1 MPRTR
6 RLTMRTAS
14 VLCALL
20 ATSAA
25 QAASL
30 PEARPRI
37 ALAPGSQLMLRGKST
52 LHDYASAATRME
64 LAVELVDA
72 LPAGASP
79 LARLTLPGAIK
90 SIVLTIPVEA
100 MKSEKNG
107 LDKNMYKALKAAEN
121 PNITFRLMAP
131 AIASGAESTA
141 FHVAGELELAGK
153 SQPIEV
159 DVRASET
166 PEGIVLEGSKALLMS
181 DFGIKPPTMF
191 LGTLKTADRV
201 VVEWRLV
208 LTNDGF

>member
-6 RLTMRTAS
+6 SMTMKTAS

-20 ATSAA
+20 TASAA
-25 QAASL
+25 RAASL

-79 LARLTLPGAIK
+79 LARLTRPGAVK
-90 SIVLTIPVEA
+90 S
-100 MKSEKNG
+100 
-107 LDKNMYKALKAAEN
+107 
-121 PNITFRLMAP
+121 
-131 AIASGAESTA
+131 
-141 FHVAGELELAGK
+141 K

-166 PEGIVLEGSKALLMS
+166 PEGIVLEGSRALLMS